1 MAVDINL
8 GTSFPPTRGTHDY
21 NKPDPTLLF
30 LLTIYSYA

>member
-21 NKPDPTLLF
+21 NKPDPTFF